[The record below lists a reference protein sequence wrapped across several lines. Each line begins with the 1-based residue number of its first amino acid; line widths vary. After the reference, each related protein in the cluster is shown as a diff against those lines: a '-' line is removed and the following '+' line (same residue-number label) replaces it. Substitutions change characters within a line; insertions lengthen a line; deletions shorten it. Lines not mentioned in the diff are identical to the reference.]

1 MEFSKIQ
8 YRWLKNADKLAVIAI
23 EKMLGKGKKCALR
36 LAVSGGKDCVTMASL
51 KRCAWAIM
59 ERNEWKSI
67 AVSFCDGADVAL
79 EQNGK
84 NATDKAARF
93 DFVVIEFGED
103 AGLASVVNHSDGE
116 NEKIDFITPSQ
127 NQLSG
132 SFRKASQDERKGQKV
147 TEAPKVEKSASE
159 KSGEQKAAQKDLEQ
173 SAAVVKKWAKA
184 IESIAPNYAQF
195 TPEKLKAFIEQV
207 EKILA
212 Q

>member
-59 ERNEWKSI
+59 ERNNWKSL

-84 NATDKAARF
+84 NTPDKAARF
-93 DFVVIEFGED
+93 DFVVIEFGDD
-103 AGLASVVNHSDGE
+103 AGLASVINHSDGE
-116 NEKIDFITPSQ
+116 NEKIDFISPSQ
-127 NQLSG
+127 NQLSS
-132 SFRKASQDERKGQKV
+132 SFRKADKNERKGQEV
-147 TEAPKVEKSASE
+147 IDAPKTEGAQAKKATP
-159 KSGEQKAAQKDLEQ
+159 EQATAYAHE
-173 SAAVVKKWAKA
+173 VVKKWAKA

-195 TPEKLKAFIEQV
+195 TPDKLKAFIEQV

>member
-8 YRWLKNADKLAVIAI
+8 YRWLKNSDKLAVIAI

-84 NATDKAARF
+84 NASDKAARF
-93 DFVVIEFGED
+93 DFVVIEFGDD

-147 TEAPKVEKSASE
+147 TETPKTE

-173 SAAVVKKWAKA
+173 SAQIVKKWAKA

>member
-59 ERNEWKSI
+59 ERNEWKSL

-84 NATDKAARF
+84 NASDKAARF

-127 NQLSG
+127 NQLSS
-132 SFRKASQDERKGQKV
+132 SFRKATETEKRGQKV
-147 TEAPKVEKSASE
+147 ADAPKVEKSDTAKKAE
-159 KSGEQKAAQKDLEQ
+159 EVAAQKDLEQ
-173 SAAVVKKWAKA
+173 SAQVVKKWAKA
-184 IESIAPNYAQF
+184 IEIIAPNYGQF
-195 TPEKLKAFIEQV
+195 TPDKLKAFIEQV

>member
-84 NATDKAARF
+84 NTPDKACRF
-93 DFVVIEFGED
+93 DFVVIEFGDD
-103 AGLASVVNHSDGE
+103 AGLASVLNHSDGE
-116 NEKIDFITPSQ
+116 NEKIDFVTPSQ

-132 SFRKASQDERKGQKV
+132 SFRKATEQEKRGQKV
-147 TEAPKVEKSASE
+147 TDTPKSE
-159 KSGEQKAAQKDLEQ
+159 KTETKKATPEQANAYAQ
-173 SAAVVKKWAKA
+173 SIVKKWAKA
-184 IESIAPNYAQF
+184 IENIAPNYAQF
-195 TPEKLKAFIEQV
+195 TPDKLKAFIEQV